1 MVKTN
6 TFPICFGV
14 LRAMRHYHICHTM
27 RGRVECGVTHRQ
39 IATLTHDADYR
50 LRDPLDAV
58 PDQVSTHVRLC
69 IAGRHCAA
77 RSAVRPRARTTP
89 TGVPRL
95 DQDLTN
101 CLRPPVV
108 PVTASRHPGCRSDS
122 HRPPTPHERTLHAGT
137 GPAHMPPRDAGLV
150 PETGFSA
157 YVSRARA
164 TSAIRPRPV
173 HMAWDRES

>member
-14 LRAMRHYHICHTM
+14 LRAMRHYHICHTI

-50 LRDPLDAV
+50 LRDPLDAI

-101 CLRPPVV
+101 CLRPPAVSG
-108 PVTASRHPGCRSDS
+108 TASRHPGRLS
-122 HRPPTPHERTLHAGT
+122 
-137 GPAHMPPRDAGLV
+137 DAG
-150 PETGFSA
+150 
-157 YVSRARA
+157 A
-164 TSAIRPRPV
+164 THAAWAGGGSSCGVGGRQATPGGRREHPVRRPLSPP
-173 HMAWDRES
+173 